1 MQEEL
6 RSVLDLINA
15 EEDPMLEIKTT
26 PDVYITQKS
35 TPHEVK
41 QWLKDKDFSQ
51 RYVMHFPVKLS
62 TLYDILEHFSII
74 SRVSLAKGTQVKI

>member
-1 MQEEL
+1 MTFLTLFNTFRSGRSMQEEL

-51 RYVMHFPVKLS
+51 RYEMHFL
-62 TLYDILEHFSII
+62 
-74 SRVSLAKGTQVKI
+74 